1 MRRAPARRAP
11 GEAPNNSDVFDY
23 EQPTTGGSHVL
34 FSVQFVPPT
43 QADALARARREGT
56 RRVAWLLVLTLV
68 AALWLVPAGVVRV
81 GLALVPLGLALRAP
95 LGALLGVPRPF
106 DPSVFSSP
114 LLGVVSAAAGPLA
127 VIGVVLILVGALL
140 WERAPARRL
149 PSLLAAGVLLVG
161 APYLLGGLGRGIVP
175 PSAGV
180 TIGVWLVWHLTLF
193 ALAAGM
199 VTVAAALLRGTAEPS
214 GWRSPLVSVSALI
227 VPAAALFRG
236 SEPDY
241 RPSWRVAV
249 GVAIAVAATIIG
261 VLVWSP
267 RGGWPD
273 WYTLLWLPPLALV
286 TRPAD
291 RRAAI
296 VSIALVAGSAAAL
309 LAWGADIE
317 GRLQAARRDLAGLGD
332 VSNAPVSDSL
342 RAWGDSLRHQPVPA
356 SPSELYAL
364 WRSSPFWAGGRP
376 PPVTL
381 GVWRPDGTPRFALEL
396 DALDLSSDRLAALVR
411 GLTPADTAMVIPL
424 RRAPGAHQVLL
435 VRSDSTAVL
444 SVALGPRSALVPRA
458 RLGRLL
464 DPTPP
469 RAPIN

>member
-1 MRRAPARRAP
+1 A
-11 GEAPNNSDVFDY
+11 VFDY
-23 EQPTTGGSHVL
+23 EHPTTGGSHVL

-199 VTVAAALLRGTAEPS
+199 VTVAAALVRGTAEPS
-214 GWRSPLVSVSALI
+214 GWRSPLLG
-227 VPAAALFRG
+227 AALA
-236 SEPDY
+236 
-241 RPSWRVAV
+241 VVAAAV
-249 GVAIAVAATIIG
+249 GVW
-261 VLVWSP
+261 VWNA
-267 RGGWPD
+267 RYGWPD
-273 WYTLLWLPPLALV
+273 WYTLLWLPPLVLV

-291 RRAAI
+291 R
-296 VSIALVAGSAAAL
+296 
-309 LAWGADIE
+309 LA
-317 GRLQAARRDLAGLGD
+317 GRLR
-332 VSNAPVSDSL
+332 
-342 RAWGDSLRHQPVPA
+342 
-356 SPSELYAL
+356 
-364 WRSSPFWAGGRP
+364 GRTP
-376 PPVTL
+376 P
-381 GVWRPDGTPRFALEL
+381 G
-396 DALDLSSDRLAALVR
+396 
-411 GLTPADTAMVIPL
+411 TAMRIPQ
-424 RRAPGAHQVLL
+424 RRAPRAHHLLL
-435 VRSDSTAVL
+435 VRPDSPAVL

-469 RAPIN
+469 RAPLYRLTLAPAPSIRAPSADVSLWHRESWSALGERAVTIAGFPRDVFGAVELGTP